1 MNFEIE
7 SRAGAYAVTV
17 ERGGLGALGRLIAA
31 LRRGAPSGL
40 LLLSDDNVEPLHGAA
55 ARRALGEL
63 AARAGTIRI
72 APGEAAKTVAT
83 LECVCRRL
91 AAAGLD
97 RRALLVALGGGVVSD
112 LAGCAAAV
120 YQRGIDWIAV
130 PTSLLAQVD
139 AAIGGKTGVDLPEGK
154 NLVGAFHPPRAVLID
169 PDLLATLPAAEWQ
182 NGLAEVIKYA
192 VLGAPDLF
200 QQLAAADLERLR
212 GDAERTRA
220 LVERCAAL
228 KGAICSADERDQG
241 ARLAL
246 NLGHTFGH
254 ALEAATGYVAFS
266 HGAAVAVGLVAEADL
281 AARLGL
287 AQPALAKEIA
297 ALCARYGLP
306 VRAPGVDVQRVRSFL
321 AADKK
326 RVGAAVRFTL
336 PLRLGEV
343 RVVEVEQVDA
353 VTAALEGLARA

>member
-1 MNFEIE
+1 MKFEVE
-7 SRAGAYAVTV
+7 SRAGAYPVRV
-17 ERGGLGALGRLIAA
+17 ERGGLCALAGRIAA
-31 LRRGAPSGL
+31 LGGSAPTGI
-40 LLLSDDNVEPLHGAA
+40 LLLSDENVEPLHGAA
-55 ARRALGEL
+55 ARRALGEF
-63 AARAGTIRI
+63 AGRTCAIRI
-72 APGEAAKTVAT
+72 APGESSKTVAT
-83 LECVCRRL
+83 LEGVCRRM

-112 LAGCAAAV
+112 LAGFAAAV
-120 YQRGIDWIAV
+120 YQRGIDWIAA

-139 AAIGGKTGVDLPEGK
+139 ASIGGKTGVDLPEGK
-154 NLVGAFHPPRAVLID
+154 NLVGAFHAPRAVVID
-169 PDLLATLPAAEWQ
+169 PDLLTTLPAAEWR
-182 NGLAEVIKYA
+182 NGLAEVIKYG

-200 QQLAAADLERLR
+200 QRLAATDLERLR
-212 GDAERTRA
+212 RDAELVNA

-254 ALEAATGYVAFS
+254 ALEAATGYAAFS
-266 HGAAVAVGLVAEADL
+266 HGAEVAAGLVAEADL

-287 AQPALAKEIA
+287 AEPSLAQEIA

-306 VRAPGVDVQRVRSFL
+306 ARAPGVDAERVRSFL

-326 RVGAAVRFTL
+326 RVGAAIRFTL
-336 PLRLGEV
+336 PLRLGAV
-343 RVVEVEQVDA
+343 QVVEVDRHEAIAAA
-353 VTAALEGLARA
+353 VERLARA